1 MEILNDLFHW
11 FAFQPQAPL
20 TFTRLG
26 FWIYLAVV
34 LTGFAFMERKVALR
48 NAFLFGVSLLFYWKT
63 SGWFFLIL
71 LFSTGSDWWIGK
83 QIGQSLGARRK
94 GWLAVS
100 LTINLLVLFY
110 FKYAY
115 FFADSINPLLGTHW
129 QPANVIGQASN
140 AVFGTSFR
148 VDRILLPVGISFYT
162 FQTMSYAID
171 VYRKE
176 IEPVQR
182 ILDFGFYVS
191 FFPQLVAG
199 PIVRAK
205 DFIPQLY
212 KPYQLTRAG
221 FGMGLFWI
229 LNGLIKKVWLADYL
243 AVNLVDRIFSR
254 PEAYSGFENLLG
266 LYAYSLQVYADFS
279 GYTDMAIG
287 IAIWLGFR
295 LPQNFNAP
303 YKARNVGEFW
313 QRWHMSLSSW
323 LKDYLYIPMGGNRS
337 GSFFTV
343 ITSGF
348 ILLFFA
354 LLVPDL
360 GVLLIAAGALCL
372 TIGAALWFPRFKRW
386 GITNINV
393 MLTMLIGGL
402 WHGASWNFVLW
413 GGLNGLGIIAYK
425 LWRKI
430 SPWEGYNRWWK
441 AAIGGIITFHFI
453 TATRIWFRSGSKTTW
468 DSLAEGHNLLTEWF
482 TANAMIHQLGQ
493 IGASPFL
500 EILQGYAPLIGLM
513 AAGFTIHLLPDSW
526 KMRYRTWFSEASI
539 GVQLALSVLGVSMA
553 WQAMQA
559 GMQPFIYF
567 QF

>member
-1 MEILNDLFHW
+1 MEILIDFLQW
-11 FAFQPQAPL
+11 FDYDPKAPL
-20 TFTRLG
+20 TFTRFS
-26 FWIYLAVV
+26 FWAFFAVV
-34 LTGFAFMERKVALR
+34 LCGFVFLERRIALR

-71 LFSTGSDWWIGK
+71 LFSTSTDWWIGQRMDK
-83 QIGQSLGARRK
+83 AEGSARKR
-94 GWLAVS
+94 WLALS
-100 LTINLLVLFY
+100 LVINLLVLIH

-115 FFADSINPLLGTHW
+115 FFADSLNPILGTQW
-129 QPANVIGQASN
+129 APRNVLGEWTN
-140 AVFGTSFR
+140 TFLGTTFR

-171 VYRKE
+171 VFRKE
-176 IEPVQR
+176 VQPVR
-182 ILDFGFYVS
+182 NLLDFGFYVS

-212 KPYQLTRAG
+212 QPYALTRAG

-313 QRWHMSLSSW
+313 KRWHMSLSGW

-337 GSFFTV
+337 GSMFTA
-343 ITSGF
+343 IISG
-348 ILLFFA
+348 ILLIFIA
-354 LLVPDL
+354 LLLPDA
-360 GVLLIAAGALCL
+360 GVLLILGGVLCIAIAASMYY
-372 TIGAALWFPRFKRW
+372 PPFKRW
-386 GITNINV
+386 SVTNINIL
-393 MLTMLIGGL
+393 LTMLIGGL

-413 GGLNGLGIIAYK
+413 GGLNGLGIVVYK

-430 SPWEGYNRWWK
+430 SPWEGYDQWWK
-441 AAIGGIITFHFI
+441 GLVGGLLTFHFI

-468 DSLAEGHNLLTEWF
+468 ESIDEGHNLLTEWF
-482 TANAMIHQLGQ
+482 TANAMISQLGQ
-493 IGASPFL
+493 IMDSPFS
-500 EILQGYAPLIGLM
+500 EILRGYAPLLALM
-513 AAGFTIHLLPDSW
+513 GAGYAIHILPDHW
-526 KMRYRTWFSEASI
+526 KSKYRKAFAEAPTGIQLVLTVI
-539 GVQLALSVLGVSMA
+539 GIGIA

-559 GMQPFIYF
+559 GLQPFIYF

>member
-1 MEILNDLFHW
+1 MEILNDLMEW
-11 FAFQPQAPL
+11 FAFNPEAPL
-20 TFTRLG
+20 TFTRVG
-26 FWIYLAVV
+26 FWGFLGAVLA
-34 LTGFAFMERKVALR
+34 GFALLEKRVAMR
-48 NAFLFGVSLLFYWKT
+48 NAFLFAVSLLFYWKT

-71 LFSTGSDWWIGK
+71 LFSTGSDWWIG
-83 QIGQSLGARRK
+83 QRIGRAEGAGRK
-94 GWLAVS
+94 GWLALS
-100 LTINLLVLFY
+100 LVINLLVLFY

-115 FFADSINPLLGTHW
+115 FFADSLNPLLGTHW
-129 QPANVIGQASN
+129 QPTNAFGELANA
-140 AVFGTSFR
+140 ALGTSFR

-176 IEPVQR
+176 IEPVR
-182 ILDFGFYVS
+182 NPLDFGFYVS

-199 PIVRAK
+199 PIVRAR

-212 KPYQLTRAG
+212 KPYALTRAG

-229 LNGLIKKVWLADYL
+229 LNGLVKKVWLADYL
-243 AVNLVDRIFSR
+243 AVNLVDRVFSR

-287 IAIWLGFR
+287 VAIWLGFR

-313 QRWHMSLSSW
+313 KRWHMSLSTW

-337 GSFFTV
+337 GSLFTA

-354 LLVPDL
+354 LLVPDP
-360 GVLLIAAGALCL
+360 GVLLVVAGVLCL
-372 TIGAALWFPRFKRW
+372 VIGAALWFPRFKRW

-413 GGLNGLGIIAYK
+413 GGLNGLGIVVYK
-425 LWRKI
+425 LWRKV
-430 SPWEGYNRWWK
+430 SPWEGNDRWWK
-441 AAIGGIITFHFI
+441 PVVGGLVTFHFI

-468 DSLAEGHNLLTEWF
+468 ETLGEGHNLLTEWF
-482 TANAMIHQLGQ
+482 TANAMIAQLGR
-493 IGASPFL
+493 IAESPFL
-500 EILQGYAPLIGLM
+500 DIIRGYAPLLGLM
-513 AAGFTIHLLPDSW
+513 AIGYAIHLLPDAW
-526 KMRYRTWFSEASI
+526 KERYRKRFSEAPLP
-539 GVQLALSVLGVSMA
+539 VQILVAVLGISVA
-553 WQAMQA
+553 WGAMQA